1 MSLRSKESGKLV
13 MDEHVSVGSQGPF
26 SLLMR
31 MYGDPE
37 MSACWSDER
46 SLTLWTQV
54 EAALAQS
61 QADLGIIT
69 PSAAADIASAAL
81 EVANTS
87 ADAIWPSAA
96 NVGYPILPVVRL
108 LDERAGRGKG
118 RVHLGA
124 TTQDIMDCASAI
136 QMGDATD
143 LLIRRAVRVGD
154 LLAGLTELHAS
165 TVMAGRTHAQQAVPT
180 TFGAKLAVFLDQV
193 SRCVDRLAHERTLVA
208 RVSLF
213 GAAGTSA
220 ALGKQSGA
228 LRDRLAERLGLQPAD
243 VPWHVGRDAFFI
255 QSANAIAL
263 SQVAHRL
270 AKEVIDLSRT
280 EVREVSEETGVHR
293 GASST
298 MPQKSNP
305 ILSEAIIGF
314 AVSASSLLPAAARMV
329 EPGHERSAGEWQVE
343 WQVLPELFVH
353 VSSALLQASSLLEG
367 LRVDATAMRA
377 NLARDHGLLMAEAYM
392 MALAPILGRERAH
405 DVVYSACLEARRT
418 DADLR
423 STLEGVLSE
432 EHRALVTGVEPENYL
447 GEAREVC
454 ATVVAR
460 WRTRST

>member
-1 MSLRSKESGKLV
+1 
-13 MDEHVSVGSQGPF
+13 MDEHATVGSQGPF

-31 MYGDPE
+31 LYGDPE
-37 MSACWSDER
+37 MSACWSAER
-46 SLTLWTQV
+46 SIALWAEV

-69 PSAAADIASAAL
+69 PSATEDISAAAL
-81 EVANTS
+81 EVVDTS
-87 ADAIWPSAA
+87 VDSIWPSAA
-96 NVGYPILPVVRL
+96 NVGYPILPLVRL
-108 LDERAGRGKG
+108 MDEKAGRGKG

-124 TTQDIMDCASAI
+124 TTQDIMDCAFAM
-136 QMGDATD
+136 QMRDATD
-143 LLIRRAVRVGD
+143 LLITRAVRVGD
-154 LLAGLTELHAS
+154 LLAGLSEAHAS

-193 SRCVDRLAHERTLVA
+193 SRCIDRLSQERPLVA

-220 ALGKQSGA
+220 ALGEHVGE
-228 LRDRLAERLGLQPAD
+228 LRHRLAERLGLLPAD
-243 VPWHVGRDAFFI
+243 VPWHVSRDAFFI

-280 EVREVSEETGVHR
+280 EVREVSEASGAHR

-314 AVSASSLLPAAARMV
+314 TISASSLLPAAARIV

-343 WQVLPELFVH
+343 WQVLPELFVL
-353 VSSALLQASSLLEG
+353 VSSALVQAASLLEG
-367 LRVDATAMRA
+367 LRVDASVMRE
-377 NLARDHGLLMAEAYM
+377 NLALDHGLLMAEAYM
-392 MALAPILGRERAH
+392 MALAPTLGREGAH
-405 DVVYSACLEARRT
+405 DIVYSACLEARRT
-418 DADLR
+418 DGDLR
-423 STLEGVLSE
+423 TVLENVLSAKHRVLVDGVTPE
-432 EHRALVTGVEPENYL
+432 EYL

-454 ATVVAR
+454 AKVVTR
-460 WRTRST
+460 WRSRSA